1 MIPPLFSTR
10 ASRTLF
16 LLLVLL
22 LAADVATTTYALE
35 NGGQEGNP
43 VMAGIAC
50 CPALHALLKG
60 SFAVVVLL
68 LCRRADTL
76 VAGSG
81 AYCIAGAAAVYMLS
95 FANNLWQI
103 GLWRAFA

>member
-1 MIPPLFSTR
+1 MSPLFSTR
-10 ASRTLF
+10 ASRILF

-22 LAADVATTTYALE
+22 LAADVATTTYALD
-35 NGGQEGNP
+35 NGGQEANP
-43 VMAGIAC
+43 VMAGIVF
-50 CPALHALLKG
+50 CPALHALLKA
-60 SFAVVVLL
+60 SFAVFVLF

-81 AYCIAGAAAVYMLS
+81 TYCIGGAAAVYMLS

-103 GLWRAFA
+103 GLWQVFA